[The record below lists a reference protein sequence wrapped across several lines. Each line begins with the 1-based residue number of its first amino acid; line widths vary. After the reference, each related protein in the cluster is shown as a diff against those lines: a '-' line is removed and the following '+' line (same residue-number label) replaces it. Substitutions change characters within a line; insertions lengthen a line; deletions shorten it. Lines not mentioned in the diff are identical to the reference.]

1 MATLQVP
8 RLPNYLRLMIIPIL
22 LYVVGSLIVLATLIP
37 FIRNDYWVFRVFD
50 YPRIQKWII
59 TLFIIVV
66 YALVTEFDA
75 RHEWGFLVVLLAN
88 LAYLSYQIYP
98 FLPIAS
104 TQMKQAGSVTSEGF
118 SLMIANVLEDNK
130 QYERLLDLIS
140 SRQPDI
146 IVLSETSQDWA
157 KALEVIHGDYPYRES
172 KVLDN
177 TYGIMLFSRLEITE
191 SEVRYLVEDHVPSIF
206 ALVKLPGGELFQMF
220 CIHPTPPVPG
230 ENPRT
235 TERDKE
241 ILLVGKLAKKSPL
254 PVIVSGDLND
264 VAWSYTNQLFQNT
277 SGLLDPRRGRGFY
290 NTFHAQHRFFRYPL
304 DHVFCSSHFQLV
316 EIERLPDIGSDHFPM
331 WVKLAYEPAEA
342 SEQETPDADAED
354 EKLADE
360 KIAKP
365 TD

>member
-1 MATLQVP
+1 MLVP
-8 RLPNYLRLMIIPIL
+8 AL
-22 LYVVGSLIVLATLIP
+22 LYATGGLIIVATLIP
-37 FIRNDYWVFRVFD
+37 FIRNDYWVFRVFE
-50 YPRIQKWII
+50 YPRLQKWVLTFLI
-59 TLFIIVV
+59 LSP
-66 YALVTEFDA
+66 YALLTDF
-75 RHEWGFLVVLLAN
+75 RHGYQWAFLAALLAN

-98 FLPIAS
+98 FLPIAGL
-104 TQMKQAGSVTSEGF
+104 QMKQAGPVSPDRTF
-118 SLMIANVLEDNK
+118 SLMISNVLQDNK
-130 QYERLLDLIS
+130 ETERLLALIK
-140 SRQPDI
+140 SRKPNL
-146 IVLSETSQDWA
+146 IVLSETSHDWA
-157 KALEVIHGDYPYRES
+157 EAMEDLHDDYPYRQA

-177 TYGIMLFSRLEITE
+177 TYGIMLFSQLEIVE
-191 SEVRYLVEDHVPSIF
+191 SEIRYLVEDHIPSIF
-206 ALVKLPGGELFQMF
+206 ALVKLPSGDTFQLF

-230 ENPRT
+230 ENVRS

-304 DHVFCSSHFQLV
+304 DHVFCSVHFQLV

-331 WVKLAYEPAEA
+331 WVKLAYVPQKAAE
-342 SEQETPDADAED
+342 QQTPTPSAEE
-354 EKLADE
+354 EKLANE